1 MTFILGEDVVTL
13 QGEGLEGVIHMDL
26 DVAGMMVAFGGERG
40 HCEPVTSV
48 LLHDSNQEVTK
59 WQ

>member
-48 LLHDSNQEVTK
+48 L
-59 WQ
+59 